1 MATSQRLSRGFH
13 RLALFLA
20 AILLL
25 VGSALAAEGAS
36 PEIDGKALLQKNCA
50 RCHSIEATGDSP
62 LKGAPPLREV
72 YLKYPIE
79 MLQFDLGEG
88 FGSRHRD
95 MPQIQF
101 SSEQAD
107 AILNYLG
114 GLVGKPPSQR
124 APAGMPATPEGT
136 EPP

>member
-1 MATSQRLSRGFH
+1 MAASPRLSRGFH

-20 AILLL
+20 AIPLL
-25 VGSALAAEGAS
+25 VGGALAAEGAS
-36 PEIDGKALLQKNCA
+36 PEIDGKALLQKNCG

-62 LKGAPPLREV
+62 LKGAPPLQEV

-79 MLQFDLGEG
+79 MLQFDLSEG
-88 FGSRHRD
+88 FGSRHRE

-114 GLVGKPPSQR
+114 GLVDKPPSQR
-124 APAGMPATPEGT
+124 PAGMPATPEGT

>member
-1 MATSQRLSRGFH
+1 MVKH
-13 RLALFLA
+13 RSIAAALGC
-20 AILLL
+20 LLIIG
-25 VGSALAAEGAS
+25 VGSAHAAEGAS

-50 RCHSIEATGDSP
+50 RCHSIEATGASP

-79 MLQFDLGEG
+79 MLQYDLAEG
-88 FGSRHRD
+88 FGSKHRD

-107 AILNYLG
+107 AILDYLG

-124 APAGMPATPEGT
+124 APAAMPPSPEGT